1 VALRYT
7 WADSDTPVAVELQYP
22 MVADFSDDFES
33 GGLASWPTVTGNAAV
48 DTLAADLG
56 LYGLRIDPG
65 GGTAATVATS
75 TVKWTQDHGWG
86 LAWCRFRLD
95 ELATTGS
102 MDLFTLRNTAG
113 AGHAD
118 FFVHSAGNFWLDLV
132 GGSSEVDTGI
142 PADVGVWHTLALR
155 VQYGDTTHR
164 AWISLDGT
172 EFDISQS
179 GATPSYVRSLHL
191 GTTSTTKDYRVSFDD
206 VGVVV
211 ADSDPGLSAGDTWH
225 DVTEYLSD
233 EGWSLTRG
241 LTAEGNAADP
251 QHISF
256 TLQNDVGQFTV
267 LHPESPLYGLAGRS
281 TPCRLRTKFDG
292 TWYTRFAGE
301 VASWELS
308 WGLKGA
314 PSSIVRVEAAGV
326 MRRLGRGEESTRSSL
341 YRGLVA
347 ADEHLISYWPMEDG
361 KFSTEWTCARGGP
374 SGQIT
379 GTPAPAG
386 HDEFWASDPI
396 ATIGTSRNHFTVA
409 EYTDTGQWQV
419 RCLAYLPADTPTG
432 SVILSAQCH
441 GGTIASIG
449 VVYRTGGV
457 LTPTVTYSDGTTYT
471 FPDTSYDIDAS
482 NIMMSLEVAQAGAD
496 VEIRISTVEQ
506 GHDMGTTK
514 LRTATTQTVGR
525 IVQVI
530 VNPWRAALYY
540 LAAGHLQVWD
550 QITSL
555 YAYAWELRAWDGES
569 AVSRI
574 TGLSTE
580 EGEPATIVG
589 DDGTSCRM
597 GKQSRKSVLD
607 LITEAATVGRG
618 LLYESRTTGGIA
630 YRALAGIVNQES
642 SVTIAYTDN
651 LVVPLKMTSD
661 DRYTLNRVVVTR
673 EDGAS
678 ATVEDSTG
686 PMGTRTAPAGVGVY
700 SDPVTLSLAV
710 DAQARQQ
717 AGWSVGLGTTP
728 GARWPS
734 VGVNLAHPTI
744 KASGA
749 LTTDL
754 LNLDVGDRLDI
765 TGLPDWLP
773 PDPVEGVVL
782 GYTETADA
790 EDYKIV
796 FVLAP
801 YAPYRVAVATTGGGD
816 GSRWT
821 NGSTTTTVGLTS
833 TETDVDITSA
843 RPPYWTD
850 ADGDYD
856 VAIGGEVMTVTAVT
870 GTGPAQ
876 TMTVVRSVNGVV
888 KAHSS
893 GARVG
898 LAEPQH
904 WGLGQ

>member
-1 VALRYT
+1 MALRYT
-7 WADSDTPVAVELQYP
+7 WADSDNPVAVELQYP

-33 GGLASWPTVTGNAAV
+33 GGLTSWPTVTGNAAI
-48 DTLAADLG
+48 DTLAADRG
-56 LYGLRIDPG
+56 IYGLRIDPG

-75 TVKWTQDHGWG
+75 TVKWSQDHGWG

-95 ELATTGS
+95 ELAATGS

-118 FFVHSAGNFWLDLV
+118 FFVHAAGHFWLDLV

-142 PADVGVWHTLALR
+142 AADVGTWHTLALR
-155 VQYGDTTHR
+155 VQYGATTHR
-164 AWISLDGT
+164 AWISLDGN

-191 GTTSTTKDYRVSFDD
+191 GTTSTSKDYKVSFDD

-251 QHISF
+251 QHLSF
-256 TLQNDVGQFTV
+256 TLKNDVGQFTV

-281 TPCRLRTKFDG
+281 TPCRLRTKFGG

-301 VASWELS
+301 VASWKLS
-308 WGLKGA
+308 WSLRGSL
-314 PSSIVRVEAAGV
+314 SSVVSVEAAGV
-326 MRRLGRGEESTRSSL
+326 MRRLGRGEEATRSAL
-341 YRGLVA
+341 YRELSA
-347 ADEHLISYWPMEDG
+347 ADEHLVSYWPVEDG
-361 KFSTEWTCARGGP
+361 RFSTGWTCARGSS

-379 GTPAPAG
+379 GLPSPAG
-386 HDEFWASDPI
+386 HDEFWASDPV
-396 ATIGTSRNHFTVA
+396 ATIGTSRSRFTVS
-409 EYTDTGQWQV
+409 EYADTGQWQV

-449 VVYRTGGV
+449 IVYRTGGI
-457 LTPTVTYSDGTTYT
+457 LTPKITYSDSTSYD
-471 FPDTSYDIDAS
+471 FPDTSYDIDAK
-482 NIMMSLEVAQAGAD
+482 NIMLSLEVAQVGAD

-506 GHDMGTTK
+506 GSDSGTTQ
-514 LRTATTQTVGR
+514 LRTDTTQSVGR

-530 VNPWRAALYY
+530 VNPHRAALFY
-540 LAAGHLQVWD
+540 LGIGHVQVWD

-555 YAYAWELRAWDGES
+555 FACAWALRAWDGES
-569 AVSRI
+569 AAARI

-580 EGEPATIVG
+580 ENEPAVIVG
-589 DDGTSCRM
+589 DDGTSCRL
-597 GKQSRKSVLD
+597 GKQSRQNVLD

-618 LLYESRTTGGIA
+618 ILYEDRATGSMA
-630 YRALAGIVNQES
+630 YRALSGIVNQAAAVS
-642 SVTIAYTDN
+642 IAYTDN
-651 LVVPLKMTSD
+651 LVSLAPTSD
-661 DRYTLNRVVVTR
+661 DRYTLNRAIATR
-673 EDGAS
+673 VDGAS

-686 PMGTRTAPAGVGVY
+686 PMGTRAAPAGVGVY
-700 SDPVTLSLAV
+700 SDTATLSLAV

-744 KASGA
+744 KASA
-749 LTTDL
+749 PLTTGL
-754 LNLDVGDRLDI
+754 LGLDIGDRLDI
-765 TGLPDWLP
+765 TGLPAWLP
-773 PDPVEGVVL
+773 PDPVEGVVI

-790 EDYKIV
+790 EDYKIAY
-796 FVLAP
+796 VLAP
-801 YAPYRVAVATTGGGD
+801 YAPYRIGTATTGAGD
-816 GSRWT
+816 GDRWT
-821 NGSTTTTVGLTS
+821 NHTTTTTITLGS
-833 TETDVDITSA
+833 TETDVDVTSGQ
-843 RPPYWTD
+843 PPYWSH

-856 VAIGGEVMTVTAVT
+856 ITIGGEVMTVTAVT
-870 GTGPAQ
+870 GAGPDQ
-876 TMTVVRSVNGVV
+876 TLTVTRSVNSVT
-888 KAHSS
+888 KAHPAGSRIWLTDE
-893 GARVG
+893 A
-898 LAEPQH
+898 H
-904 WGLGQ
+904 WGLGA